1 MLYTNIFIM
10 LIGASMYASLFA
22 NFVKVIEYTNSKS
35 IEWNKLQEQAINFG
49 YQLSI
54 PDSILSKIRNYY
66 NNFRIKYSDL
76 HESISNIKQLPTSL
90 SSELWVTITI
100 NPLSNASS

>member
-1 MLYTNIFIM
+1 
-10 LIGASMYASLFA
+10 MYASLFA

-49 YQLSI
+49 YQLCI
-54 PDSILSKIRNYY
+54 PDPILSKIRNYY

-90 SSELWVTITI
+90 SSELCVTITF
-100 NPLSNASS
+100 